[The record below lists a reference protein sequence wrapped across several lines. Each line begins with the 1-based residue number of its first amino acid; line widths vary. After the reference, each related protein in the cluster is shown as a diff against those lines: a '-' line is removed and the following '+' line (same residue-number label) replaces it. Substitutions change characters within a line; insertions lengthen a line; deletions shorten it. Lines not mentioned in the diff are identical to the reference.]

1 MKKLLILV
9 IPLLLAC
16 SSQPGPKDVVF
27 EFIDG
32 VLTSDSLIVVKNL
45 DIDAYIK
52 SLMMEMSPAD
62 SSAILSEK
70 RVSTIQTLLGD
81 GETRRRWLRS
91 QIIVNTE
98 TKSDS
103 VAEVEVSFID
113 RSINHQLYTKMQLKR
128 QVDKSWKIVFFK

>member
-62 SSAILSEK
+62 STAILSEK
-70 RVSTIQTLLGD
+70 RVSTIQSLLGD